1 MIQARLAAIGGAATL
16 VFASVG
22 HTAVVPFKQAVTFVH
37 PAGDLAYSSATES
50 PASVQSTNHFQLHG
64 DAAWT
69 DPTRFVTF
77 STEPT
82 WTGLGSSSHA
92 NADKPATATLGAG
105 ASLAKWPKPHA
116 QDKHIPLY
124 AYLLSAGQYV
134 LEIGTLPDQ
143 STVANKMSAVPL
155 PGALWLFGSALL
167 AFLGISSRRKF

>member
-1 MIQARLAAIGGAATL
+1 MIKSRLAAIGGAATL
-16 VFASVG
+16 VFASAG
-22 HTAVVPFKQAVTFVH
+22 HAAVVPFKQAVTFVH

-50 PASVQSTNHFQLHG
+50 PASVQATNHFHLNG

-69 DPTRFVTF
+69 EPTKFVTF

-92 NADKPATATLGAG
+92 NADKPATGGAG
-105 ASLAKWPKPHA
+105 TSLAKWSRTDA
-116 QDKHIPLY
+116 QDKPIPLY

-143 STVANKMSAVPL
+143 STVANKISAVPL

>member
-1 MIQARLAAIGGAATL
+1 MIKSRLAAIGGAATL

-22 HTAVVPFKQAVTFVH
+22 HTAVVPFKQAATFVH
-37 PAGDLAYSSATES
+37 PAGDLAYSSASES
-50 PASVQSTNHFQLHG
+50 PASVQATNHFQLNG

-69 DPTRFVTF
+69 DPARFVTF

-82 WTGLGSSSHA
+82 WTGLGSISHA
-92 NADKPATATLGAG
+92 NADKPATAGAG
-105 ASLAKWPKPHA
+105 KSLAKWSKTDA
-116 QDKHIPLY
+116 QDKPIPLY

-143 STVANKMSAVPL
+143 STVANKISAVPL

>member
-1 MIQARLAAIGGAATL
+1 MIKSRLAAIGGAATL

-22 HTAVVPFKQAVTFVH
+22 NTAVVPFKQAVTLVQ

-50 PASVQSTNHFQLHG
+50 PASVQATNHFQLHG

-69 DPTRFVTF
+69 DPARFVTF

-82 WTGLGSSSHA
+82 WTGLGSTSHP
-92 NADKPATATLGAG
+92 NSDKPATAPGAG
-105 ASLAKWPKPHA
+105 TSLAKRSKTDA
-116 QDKHIPLY
+116 QDKPIPLY

-143 STVANKMSAVPL
+143 STVANKISAVPL

>member
-1 MIQARLAAIGGAATL
+1 MIKSRLAAIGGAATL

-22 HTAVVPFKQAVTFVH
+22 HTAVVPFKHAASFVH
-37 PAGDLAYSSATES
+37 PAGDLAYISASES
-50 PASVQSTNHFQLHG
+50 PASVQATNHFQLNG

-69 DPTRFVTF
+69 DPARFVTF

-82 WTGLGSSSHA
+82 WTVLGSSSHT
-92 NADKPATATLGAG
+92 NSDKTATVPGA
-105 ASLAKWPKPHA
+105 ANSLAKWSKTDA
-116 QDKHIPLY
+116 QDKPFPLY

-143 STVANKMSAVPL
+143 STVANKISAVPL